1 MSWVEALIL
10 GAVQGLS
17 EFLPISSTAHLVLVE
32 KLLGLSAASLV
43 LEIILHFGSAAALV
57 LFFRKDLYFLLRGAF
72 LFLFKKQREYRAE
85 FLFCAYM
92 FLATVMTGFF
102 GVLLKDALDA
112 SLKSPQVL
120 GAAFGLTGVLLC
132 VLDFAKINGSKNQ
145 DQMTWRDAF
154 WVGVAQTIAV
164 IPGVSRSGATL
175 LMSLFRGLDKDLAVR
190 FSFFLAIPVIL
201 GSSVLGIRDWNPEE
215 MSGISFEALA
225 LGLLTSFVFSIIG
238 IIWLIDFVRKSRL
251 YLFGIYCLILSG
263 CCFVFKDYFS

>member
-1 MSWVEALIL
+1 MSWIEALIL

-32 KLLGLSAASLV
+32 KLLGLTAPSLV

-57 LFFRKDLYFLLRGAF
+57 IFFRKDLWFLLRGAS
-72 LFLFKKQREYRAE
+72 LFLFKKQLGHRAE

-92 FLATVMTGFF
+92 LLATVMTGFF
-102 GVLLKDALDA
+102 GVLLKDALET
-112 SLKSPQVL
+112 SLKSPLVL

-132 VLDFAKINGSKNQ
+132 VLDFAKIKGTKTQN
-145 DQMTWRDAF
+145 QMTWRDAF
-154 WVGVAQTIAV
+154 WVGFAQTIAV

-201 GSSVLGIRDWNPEE
+201 GSSVLGVRDWNPEE
-215 MSGISFEALA
+215 MKDISFEALA
-225 LGLLTSFVFSIIG
+225 LGLVTSFIFSIVG

-263 CCFVFKDYFS
+263 CCFLLKDYFS